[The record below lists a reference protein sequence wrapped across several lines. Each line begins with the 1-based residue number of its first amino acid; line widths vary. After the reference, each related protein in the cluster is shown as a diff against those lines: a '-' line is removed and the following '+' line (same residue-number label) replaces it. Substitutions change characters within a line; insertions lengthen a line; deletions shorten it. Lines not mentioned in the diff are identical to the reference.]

1 MSLKIW
7 KIVAL
12 SAAILWSNI
21 SFGHHLVMV
30 EPVIRAAIPGMPS
43 TAGFFSLTNSS
54 DTDEYLINASSTIS
68 EIVEFHNHIMNGDNM
83 RMVKVDQILLP
94 ANDSIKF
101 ESGGM
106 HLMFINLTNYPKAG
120 SKVDVEFTTSSGRKF
135 QITFSVKSILD
146 EHKH

>member
-7 KIVAL
+7 KIVAFG
-12 SAAILWSNI
+12 AAIIWSNV
-21 SFGHHLVMV
+21 SLSHHLIMV

-43 TAGFFSLTNSS
+43 TAGFFSLTNNSNS
-54 DTDEYLINASSTIS
+54 DEYLIGASSTIS
-68 EIVEFHNHIMNGDNM
+68 EKVEFHNHIMNGDKM

-94 ANDSIKF
+94 ADDSIKF

-106 HLMFINLTNYPKAG
+106 HLMFINLIHYPKAG
-120 SKVDVEFTTSSGRKF
+120 SKVDVEFSTSSGRKF